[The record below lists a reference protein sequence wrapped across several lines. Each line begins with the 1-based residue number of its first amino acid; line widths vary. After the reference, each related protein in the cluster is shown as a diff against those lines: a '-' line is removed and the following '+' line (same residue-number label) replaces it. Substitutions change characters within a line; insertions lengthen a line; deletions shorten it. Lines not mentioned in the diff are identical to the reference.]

1 MNKLVL
7 ISVAAATLAVGAIG
21 TASATDVFQQE
32 NGNAANTCTPAL
44 TQYDIG
50 LRRRPLGITNEG
62 TAAAF
67 VNCAFR
73 APTNSYG
80 QEDFAVK
87 LRNYNAVA
95 RTVVCT
101 GVIGVE
107 DGQVRYSAK
116 SVSVPAGGSALV
128 QWTYGNDNN
137 GARMQTNTGL
147 QCLLQPGIA
156 MTELPQTFRQK

>member
-1 MNKLVL
+1 MIKLS
-7 ISVAAATLAVGAIG
+7 IAAAALSLTIATVG
-21 TASATDVFQQE
+21 TASATDVLQKE

-62 TAAAF
+62 TGGAF

-87 LRNYNAVA
+87 LRNYKSVA
-95 RTVVCT
+95 IQVSCT

-107 DGQVRYSAK
+107 DGDATYVLKR
-116 SVSVPAGGSALV
+116 VTVPANGSAMA
-128 QWTYGNDNN
+128 QWTYVNDYANE
-137 GARMQTNTGL
+137 RMQTNTGL
-147 QCLLQPGIA
+147 QCFLPPGIA

>member
-1 MNKLVL
+1 MKTTLFFAT
-7 ISVAAATLAVGAIG
+7 AALLLGVGSIG

-62 TAAAF
+62 AIGAF

-95 RTVVCT
+95 TVVTCT

-107 DGQVRYSAK
+107 DGNPTYSPK
-116 SVSVPAGGSALV
+116 LVTVPAGGSAMAK
-128 QWTYGNDNN
+128 WTYMADYAGV
-137 GARMQTNTGL
+137 RMQTNTGL
-147 QCLLQPGIA
+147 QCLLPPGIA